1 LETQGRKAERKK
13 RERRGE
19 ERRGEERRGGG
30 TQPQPGLGDIVP

>member
-19 ERRGEERRGGG
+19 ERRGERGGG
-30 TQPQPGLGDIVP
+30 TQPQPGLGGIVP